1 MNSIED
7 IAKMAIEEVGAE
19 LKELENSRIPT
30 KAPKPLRAANE
41 VLNAAIKNDEAAQL
55 NAASAASVASVIK
68 EKENENTLNIT
79 NTNSN
84 TFGAEI
90 RVFGEAQA
98 GEARAKD
105 TSADLPDSIAKME
118 FAGLDATPNEQD
130 KNFLANATLTA
141 NATLAANA
149 AIGITAINSIDSTQN
164 TSANSEKEYLLAL
177 KERLEVLF
185 AGLKNS
191 EGNLSL
197 RLDLTIRFLEF
208 LLANTNERLTK
219 LPK

>member
-30 KAPKPLRAANE
+30 KAPKPLRAANDA
-41 VLNAAIKNDEAAQL
+41 LNAAIKNDEAAQL
-55 NAASAASVASVIK
+55 NAASVM
-68 EKENENTLNIT
+68 KENENTLNIT

-98 GEARAKD
+98 GEARAKN

-130 KNFLANATLTA
+130 KNFLANATLA
-141 NATLAANA
+141 SNA
-149 AIGITAINSIDSTQN
+149 AIGIAALNSIDSTQN

>member
-41 VLNAAIKNDEAAQL
+41 VLNAAIKKDEAAQL
-55 NAASAASVASVIK
+55 NAASVM
-68 EKENENTLNIT
+68 KENENTLNIT

-105 TSADLPDSIAKME
+105 TSADLSDSIAKME

-141 NATLAANA
+141 NA
-149 AIGITAINSIDSTQN
+149 AIGIAALNSIDSTQN

>member
-30 KAPKPLRAANE
+30 KAPKPLRAAND

-55 NAASAASVASVIK
+55 NAASVM
-68 EKENENTLNIT
+68 KENENTLNIT
-79 NTNSN
+79 NTNSK

-98 GEARAKD
+98 GEARAKNA
-105 TSADLPDSIAKME
+105 SADLPDSIAKME

-141 NATLAANA
+141 NA
-149 AIGITAINSIDSTQN
+149 AIGIAAINSIDSTQN

>member
-41 VLNAAIKNDEAAQL
+41 VLSAAIKNDEAAQL
-55 NAASAASVASVIK
+55 NAASVM
-68 EKENENTLNIT
+68 KENENTLNIT

-90 RVFGEAQA
+90 RVFGEAL
-98 GEARAKD
+98 AKD

-141 NATLAANA
+141 NA
-149 AIGITAINSIDSTQN
+149 AIGIAAINSIDSTQN
-164 TSANSEKEYLLAL
+164 TSTNSEKEYLLAL

>member
-30 KAPKPLRAANE
+30 KAPKPLRAANDA
-41 VLNAAIKNDEAAQL
+41 LNAAIKNDEAAQL
-55 NAASAASVASVIK
+55 NAASVM
-68 EKENENTLNIT
+68 KENENTLNIT

-98 GEARAKD
+98 GETLAKD
-105 TSADLPDSIAKME
+105 TSADLPYSIAKTE
-118 FAGLDATPNEQD
+118 FAGLDATPNEHD

-141 NATLAANA
+141 NA
-149 AIGITAINSIDSTQN
+149 AIGIAALNSIDSTQN

-191 EGNLSL
+191 QGNLSL

>member
-41 VLNAAIKNDEAAQL
+41 VLSAAIKNDEAAQL
-55 NAASAASVASVIK
+55 NAASVM
-68 EKENENTLNIT
+68 KENENTLNIT
-79 NTNSN
+79 NTNSK

-90 RVFGEAQA
+90 RVFGEV
-98 GEARAKD
+98 GAKD
-105 TSADLPDSIAKME
+105 VSADLPDSIAKME

-130 KNFLANATLTA
+130 KNFLANATLA
-141 NATLAANA
+141 SNA
-149 AIGITAINSIDSTQN
+149 AIGIAALNSIDSTQN

>member
-19 LKELENSRIPT
+19 LKELENSRIT
-30 KAPKPLRAANE
+30 AKAPKPLRAANE
-41 VLNAAIKNDEAAQL
+41 VLSAAIKNDEAAQL
-55 NAASAASVASVIK
+55 NAASVM
-68 EKENENTLNIT
+68 KENENTLNIT

-90 RVFGEAQA
+90 RVFGEAQ
-98 GEARAKD
+98 AKD

-141 NATLAANA
+141 NA
-149 AIGITAINSIDSTQN
+149 AIGIAAINSIDSTQN

>member
-30 KAPKPLRAANE
+30 KAPKPLRAANDA
-41 VLNAAIKNDEAAQL
+41 LNAIVKNDEAAQL
-55 NAASAASVASVIK
+55 NAASVM
-68 EKENENTLNIT
+68 KENENTLNIT
-79 NTNSN
+79 NTNSK

-98 GEARAKD
+98 GEALAKNA
-105 TSADLPDSIAKME
+105 SADLPDSIAKME

-141 NATLAANA
+141 NA
-149 AIGITAINSIDSTQN
+149 AIGIAAINSIDSTQN

-191 EGNLSL
+191 QGNLSL

>member
-55 NAASAASVASVIK
+55 NAASVM
-68 EKENENTLNIT
+68 KENENTLNIT

-90 RVFGEAQA
+90 RVFGEAL
-98 GEARAKD
+98 AKD

-130 KNFLANATLTA
+130 KNFLANATL
-141 NATLAANA
+141 AANA
-149 AIGITAINSIDSTQN
+149 AIGIAAINSIDSTQN

>member
-55 NAASAASVASVIK
+55 NAASVM
-68 EKENENTLNIT
+68 KENENTLNIT

-98 GEARAKD
+98 GEVGAKD

-118 FAGLDATPNEQD
+118 FAGLDTTPNEQD

-141 NATLAANA
+141 NA
-149 AIGITAINSIDSTQN
+149 AIGIAAINSIDSTQN

>member
-19 LKELENSRIPT
+19 LKELENSRIPA

-55 NAASAASVASVIK
+55 NAASVM
-68 EKENENTLNIT
+68 KENENTLNIT
-79 NTNSN
+79 NTNSK

-90 RVFGEAQA
+90 RVFGETQ
-98 GEARAKD
+98 AKD
-105 TSADLPDSIAKME
+105 TSADLPDGIAKME
-118 FAGLDATPNEQD
+118 LAGLDATPNEQD
-130 KNFLANATLTA
+130 KNFLANATLA
-141 NATLAANA
+141 SNA
-149 AIGITAINSIDSTQN
+149 AIGIAALNSIDSTQN

>member
-30 KAPKPLRAANE
+30 KAPKPLRAANDA
-41 VLNAAIKNDEAAQL
+41 LNAAIKNDEAAQL
-55 NAASAASVASVIK
+55 NAASVM
-68 EKENENTLNIT
+68 KENENTLNIT

-98 GEARAKD
+98 GEALAKN

-118 FAGLDATPNEQD
+118 FAGLDATSNEQD

-141 NATLAANA
+141 NA
-149 AIGITAINSIDSTQN
+149 AIGIAAINSIDSTQN

-191 EGNLSL
+191 QGNLSL

>member
-41 VLNAAIKNDEAAQL
+41 VLSAAIKNDEAAQL
-55 NAASAASVASVIK
+55 NAASVM
-68 EKENENTLNIT
+68 KENENTLNIT

-98 GEARAKD
+98 GETQAKD
-105 TSADLPDSIAKME
+105 TSTDLPDGIAKME

-141 NATLAANA
+141 NA
-149 AIGITAINSIDSTQN
+149 AIGIAAINSINSTQN

-191 EGNLSL
+191 QGNLSL

>member
-30 KAPKPLRAANE
+30 KAPKPLRAANDT
-41 VLNAAIKNDEAAQL
+41 LNAAIKNDEAAQL
-55 NAASAASVASVIK
+55 NAASVM
-68 EKENENTLNIT
+68 KENENTLNIT
-79 NTNSN
+79 NTNSK

-105 TSADLPDSIAKME
+105 TSTDLPDSIEKME

-130 KNFLANATLTA
+130 KNFLANATL
-141 NATLAANA
+141 AANA
-149 AIGITAINSIDSTQN
+149 AIGIAALNSIDSTQN

>member
-30 KAPKPLRAANE
+30 KAPKPLRAANDA
-41 VLNAAIKNDEAAQL
+41 LNAIVKNDEAAQL
-55 NAASAASVASVIK
+55 NAASVM
-68 EKENENTLNIT
+68 KENENTLNIT

-98 GEARAKD
+98 GEVRAKD
-105 TSADLPDSIAKME
+105 TSADLSDSIAKME
-118 FAGLDATPNEQD
+118 FAGLDTTPNEQD

-141 NATLAANA
+141 NA
-149 AIGITAINSIDSTQN
+149 AIGIAAINSIDSTQN

-191 EGNLSL
+191 QGNLSL

>member
-30 KAPKPLRAANE
+30 KAPKPLRAANDA
-41 VLNAAIKNDEAAQL
+41 LNAAIKNDEAAQL
-55 NAASAASVASVIK
+55 NAASVM
-68 EKENENTLNIT
+68 KENENTLNIT

-98 GEARAKD
+98 GEVRAKD
-105 TSADLPDSIAKME
+105 TSADLPDSIEKIE

-141 NATLAANA
+141 NA
-149 AIGITAINSIDSTQN
+149 AIGIAALNSIDSTQN

-191 EGNLSL
+191 QGNLSL

>member
-41 VLNAAIKNDEAAQL
+41 VLSAAIKNDEAAQL
-55 NAASAASVASVIK
+55 NAASVM
-68 EKENENTLNIT
+68 KENENTLNIT

-90 RVFGEAQA
+90 RVFGETQA
-98 GEARAKD
+98 GEARAKNA
-105 TSADLPDSIAKME
+105 SADLPDGIAKME
-118 FAGLDATPNEQD
+118 FAGLDTTPNEQD

-141 NATLAANA
+141 NA
-149 AIGITAINSIDSTQN
+149 AIGIAAINSIDSTQN

>member
-55 NAASAASVASVIK
+55 NAASVM
-68 EKENENTLNIT
+68 KENENTLNIT

-98 GEARAKD
+98 GEAQARD

-141 NATLAANA
+141 NA
-149 AIGITAINSIDSTQN
+149 AIGIAAINSIDSTQN

-191 EGNLSL
+191 QGNLSL

>member
-30 KAPKPLRAANE
+30 KSPKPLRAANE

-55 NAASAASVASVIK
+55 NAASVM
-68 EKENENTLNIT
+68 KENENTLNIT

-98 GEARAKD
+98 GEALAKD
-105 TSADLPDSIAKME
+105 ASADLPDGIAKME

-141 NATLAANA
+141 NA
-149 AIGITAINSIDSTQN
+149 AIGIAAINSINSTQN

-191 EGNLSL
+191 QGNLSL

>member
-41 VLNAAIKNDEAAQL
+41 ALNAAIKNDEAAQL
-55 NAASAASVASVIK
+55 NAASVM
-68 EKENENTLNIT
+68 KENENTLNIT

-98 GEARAKD
+98 GEALAKD
-105 TSADLPDSIAKME
+105 TSADLPDGIAKME

-141 NATLAANA
+141 NA
-149 AIGITAINSIDSTQN
+149 AIGIAALNSIDSTQN

>member
-41 VLNAAIKNDEAAQL
+41 VLSAAIKNDEAAQL
-55 NAASAASVASVIK
+55 NAASVM
-68 EKENENTLNIT
+68 KENENTLNIT
-79 NTNSN
+79 NTNSK

-98 GEARAKD
+98 GEARAKN

-118 FAGLDATPNEQD
+118 FAGLDTTPNEQD
-130 KNFLANATLTA
+130 KNFLANATLA
-141 NATLAANA
+141 SNA
-149 AIGITAINSIDSTQN
+149 AIGIAALNSIDSTQN

-191 EGNLSL
+191 QGNLSL

>member
-55 NAASAASVASVIK
+55 NAASVM
-68 EKENENTLNIT
+68 KENENTLNIT

-84 TFGAEI
+84 IFGAEI
-90 RVFGEAQA
+90 RVFGEAQ
-98 GEARAKD
+98 AKD

-141 NATLAANA
+141 NA
-149 AIGITAINSIDSTQN
+149 AIGIAAINSIDSTQN

-191 EGNLSL
+191 QGNLSL

>member
-55 NAASAASVASVIK
+55 NAASVM
-68 EKENENTLNIT
+68 KENENTLNIT
-79 NTNSN
+79 NTNSK

-98 GEARAKD
+98 RD

-141 NATLAANA
+141 NA
-149 AIGITAINSIDSTQN
+149 AIGIAALNSIDSTQN

-191 EGNLSL
+191 QGNLSL

>member
-30 KAPKPLRAANE
+30 KAPKPLRAANDA
-41 VLNAAIKNDEAAQL
+41 LNAIVKNDEAAQL
-55 NAASAASVASVIK
+55 NAASVM
-68 EKENENTLNIT
+68 KENENTLNIT

-98 GEARAKD
+98 KNA
-105 TSADLPDSIAKME
+105 SADLPDGIAKME
-118 FAGLDATPNEQD
+118 FTGLDTTPNEQD

-141 NATLAANA
+141 NA
-149 AIGITAINSIDSTQN
+149 AIGIAAINSIDSTQN

-191 EGNLSL
+191 QGNLSL

>member
-55 NAASAASVASVIK
+55 NAASVM
-68 EKENENTLNIT
+68 KENENTLNIT

-98 GEARAKD
+98 GEARAKY

-141 NATLAANA
+141 NA
-149 AIGITAINSIDSTQN
+149 AIGIAAINSIDSTQN

>member
-55 NAASAASVASVIK
+55 NAASVM
-68 EKENENTLNIT
+68 KENENTLNIT

-90 RVFGEAQA
+90 RVFGEALEKNA
-98 GEARAKD
+98 
-105 TSADLPDSIAKME
+105 SADLPDGIAKME
-118 FAGLDATPNEQD
+118 LAGLDDTPNEQD

-141 NATLAANA
+141 NATFVSNA
-149 AIGITAINSIDSTQN
+149 AIGIAAINSIDSTQN

>member
-55 NAASAASVASVIK
+55 NAASVM
-68 EKENENTLNIT
+68 KENENTLNIT

-90 RVFGEAQA
+90 RVFGETQA
-98 GEARAKD
+98 GEAQAKD
-105 TSADLPDSIAKME
+105 ASADLSDSIAKME

-141 NATLAANA
+141 NA
-149 AIGITAINSIDSTQN
+149 AIGIAAINSIDSTQN

>member
-41 VLNAAIKNDEAAQL
+41 ALNAAIKNDEAAQL
-55 NAASAASVASVIK
+55 NAASVM
-68 EKENENTLNIT
+68 KENENTLNIT

-98 GEARAKD
+98 GEARAKN
-105 TSADLPDSIAKME
+105 TSADLPDGIAKME

-141 NATLAANA
+141 NA
-149 AIGITAINSIDSTQN
+149 AIGIAALNSIDSTQN

-191 EGNLSL
+191 QGNLSL

>member
-30 KAPKPLRAANE
+30 KAPKPLRAANDA
-41 VLNAAIKNDEAAQL
+41 LNAIVKNDEAAQL
-55 NAASAASVASVIK
+55 NAASVM
-68 EKENENTLNIT
+68 KENENTLNIT

-90 RVFGEAQA
+90 RVFGEVGA
-98 GEARAKD
+98 GEAQAKD
-105 TSADLPDSIAKME
+105 TSTDLPDSIAKME

-141 NATLAANA
+141 NATLVSNA
-149 AIGITAINSIDSTQN
+149 AIGIAAINSIDSTQN

>member
-30 KAPKPLRAANE
+30 KAPKPLRAANDA
-41 VLNAAIKNDEAAQL
+41 LNAAIKNDEAAQL
-55 NAASAASVASVIK
+55 NAASVM
-68 EKENENTLNIT
+68 KENENTLNIT

-98 GEARAKD
+98 GEAQAKD

-141 NATLAANA
+141 NA
-149 AIGITAINSIDSTQN
+149 AIGIAAINSIDSTQN
-164 TSANSEKEYLLAL
+164 TSTNSEKEYLLAL

-191 EGNLSL
+191 QGNLSL

>member
-41 VLNAAIKNDEAAQL
+41 APNAAIKNDEAAQL
-55 NAASAASVASVIK
+55 NAASVM
-68 EKENENTLNIT
+68 KENENTLNIT

-98 GEARAKD
+98 GEARAKY
-105 TSADLPDSIAKME
+105 TSADLPDGIAKME

-130 KNFLANATLTA
+130 KNFLANATLA
-141 NATLAANA
+141 SNA
-149 AIGITAINSIDSTQN
+149 AIGIAAINSIDSTQN